1 MKAVKR
7 IYTRRGDDGTTG
19 LRGGPRVPKDHPR
32 VEAGG
37 DLDELSAAIGAAC
50 AFARRKDVRAA
61 LLGVQLDLLDIGTRL
76 ADPKA
81 EDPEGEGRVAD
92 LDRLV
97 DRFEARLPPLRKFLV
112 RGGTKGAALLH
123 LACTVCRR
131 AERRITT
138 LSRHSPVPASILKAV
153 NRLSSLLFVLA
164 RIENGEGR

>member
-1 MKAVKR
+1 MKAAKK
-7 IYTRRGDDGTTG
+7 IPIHRGDDGTTG

-32 VEAGG
+32 IEAGG
-37 DLDELSAAIGAAC
+37 EVDELSAAIGAAC
-50 AFARRKDVRAA
+50 AFTRRKDVRVV
-61 LLGVQLDLLDIGTRL
+61 LLGVQRDLLDIGVRL
-76 ADPKA
+76 ADPA
-81 EDPEGEGRVAD
+81 GRDSGDERRAVRI
-92 LDRLV
+92 DRLI
-97 DRFEARLPPLRKFLV
+97 DRFEAKLPPLRKFLV

-138 LSRHSPVPASILKAV
+138 LSRHSPVPASILKVV